1 MICVL
6 NIGSGNLRSVKNALD
21 YLNIKNKIT
30 DNAKIIR
37 SADHLIIPGDGAFSH
52 AMNYIKKKRLNDEIT
67 RFINLDKPVL
77 GICLGFQILMKS
89 STEFSKKNG
98 LGIFKYK
105 VENLK
110 FESKTHVGFN
120 EVNESHKELMLLKKI
135 KNKKF
140 YFLHTFGVKKKN
152 SSFLEKKVGFTNYN
166 NKKFLSVIEYKNIFA
181 TQFHPE
187 KSGNQGLQLLKNF
200 SNF

>member
-21 YLNIKNKIT
+21 YLNIKSKIT
-30 DNAKIIR
+30 DKPKIIR
-37 SADHLIIPGDGAFSH
+37 SADHLIIPGDGAYSH
-52 AMNYIKKKRLNDEIT
+52 AMNYIKKKRLNEEIT
-67 RFINLDKPVL
+67 RFINLNKPVL
-77 GICLGFQILMKS
+77 GICLGFQILMQS
-89 STEFSKKNG
+89 SNEFSYNNG

-105 VENLK
+105 VENLRLK
-110 FESKTHVGFN
+110 SRTHIGFN
-120 EVNESHKELMLLKKI
+120 EVHELHRKLKLLKKI
-135 KNKKF
+135 QNKRF
-140 YFLHTFGVKKKN
+140 YFLHTFGVRKKN
-152 SSFLEKKVGFTNYN
+152 SSFLEKNVGFTNFD
-166 NKKFLSVIEYKNIFA
+166 NKKFLSIIEYKNIFA

>member
-21 YLNIKNKIT
+21 YLNIKSKIS
-30 DNAKIIR
+30 DKAKIIR

-52 AMNYIKKKRLNDEIT
+52 AMNYIKKKRLNEEIT
-67 RFINLDKPVL
+67 RFINLNKPVL
-77 GICLGFQILMKS
+77 GICLGFQILMQS
-89 STEFSKKNG
+89 SNEFSYNNG

-105 VENLK
+105 VENLSFK
-110 FESKTHVGFN
+110 SSTHVGFN
-120 EVNESHKELMLLKKI
+120 EVHEFHKKLKLLKKI
-135 KNKKF
+135 QNKRF
-140 YFLHTFGVKKKN
+140 YFLHTFGVRKKN
-152 SSFLEKKVGFTNYN
+152 SIFLEKNVGFTNFD
-166 NKKFLSVIEYKNIFA
+166 NKKFLSIIEYKNIFA